1 MAVLFSSAPSNSLRS
16 AVTGTSLF
24 AETTLFDESVSAS
37 DGGLFSA
44 VSVRHETGGGAAER
58 SKSSNKGSR
67 YQGTAAP
74 APVKQ
79 DALNAKQLQLFNDD
93 DNLDV
98 DTSLFRMPS
107 ATHARSQQSSGAS
120 AQSCNVE
127 EQQPFKDEASDTPAS
142 DYLSLRNSDDDLR
155 QVGNSNN
162 SGMARRGT
170 RCSGYIATLK

>member
-1 MAVLFSSAPSNSLRS
+1 VAALFSSAPSNSLRS
-16 AVTGTSLF
+16 AVKGTSLF
-24 AETTLFDESVSAS
+24 AESTLFDENVSAS

-44 VSVRHETGGGAAER
+44 VSVHRETVGGAAER
-58 SKSSNKGSR
+58 SKSSNRGSR

-98 DTSLFRMPS
+98 DTSLFRIPS
-107 ATHARSQQSSGAS
+107 DTHSQSQQSIGAS
-120 AQSCNVE
+120 AQSSNVE
-127 EQQPFKDEASDTPAS
+127 EQQPFKDEAFDTPAS

-155 QVGNSNN
+155 QV
-162 SGMARRGT
+162 
-170 RCSGYIATLK
+170 